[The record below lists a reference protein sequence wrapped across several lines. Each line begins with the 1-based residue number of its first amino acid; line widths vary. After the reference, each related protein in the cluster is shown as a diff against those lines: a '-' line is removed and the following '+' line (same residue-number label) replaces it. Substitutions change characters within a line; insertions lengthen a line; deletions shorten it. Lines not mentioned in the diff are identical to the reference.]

1 MKNLPKLFKEKTYPY
16 KTIIISKLV
25 KEYKDKLG
33 SEHVPICFLV
43 TIKDGNQYRTMFRAD
58 TLKELWKLIEQEGRF
73 YL

>member
-1 MKNLPKLFKEKTYPY
+1 MKKQFKEKTYPY
-16 KTIIISKLV
+16 KTIIIHKLV

-58 TLKELWKLIEQEGRF
+58 SLKELWKLIEQEGKF